1 VNGAS
6 VDIVIVNWN
15 TGSHL
20 RECLD
25 AVEEATRTQFELGQV
40 VVVDNASTDDSLE
53 GLEESPLP
61 LLIARNS
68 VNQGFGPAANQG
80 AAAGTSDLLL
90 FLNPDT
96 RVVPATIDRTVAF
109 MVDPKNSSIGICG
122 GRMMGA
128 DGEDEFSC
136 WRFPTF
142 WIWVGKLTGLSY
154 AFPWLIPMQRM
165 TPEEVAESGIVDQ
178 VIGAYFLIRRSL
190 FEALG
195 GFDERFFMYLE
206 DVDISLRARQ
216 IGYWSYFMADA
227 PVYHIGRV
235 SSEQVL
241 GKRIFY
247 LLQSRTE
254 YARKHWPRWQ
264 ASVLAFLMLV
274 VEFPVRSVMA
284 AIQRRPHELKHLGEA
299 ALLYGRYLLGR

>member
-1 VNGAS
+1 VNRTS
-6 VDIVIVNWN
+6 LDIVIVNWN

-20 RECLD
+20 RECLN
-25 AVEEATRTQFELGQV
+25 AIEQATRTHFDLGQV
-40 VVVDNASTDDSLE
+40 VVVDNASTDDSLDAV
-53 GLEESPLP
+53 EESALP
-61 LLIARNS
+61 LLVVRNS
-68 VNQGFGPAANQG
+68 VNRGFGPAANQG
-80 AAAGTSDLLL
+80 AAAGSSDLLL

-96 RVVPATIDRTVAF
+96 RVAADVIDRTVAF
-109 MVDPKNSSIGICG
+109 MVDSNNSSIGICG
-122 GRMMGA
+122 ARMIGA

-165 TPEEVAESGIVDQ
+165 TPEEVGGSGTVDQ

-190 FEALG
+190 FEALS

-206 DVDISLRARQ
+206 DVDLSLRAREL
-216 IGYWSYFMADA
+216 GYSSYFMADA
-227 PVYHIGRV
+227 PVYHVGRV

-241 GKRIFY
+241 GRRLFY

-264 ASVLAFLMLV
+264 ASVLALLMLV
-274 VEFPVRSVMA
+274 VEFPVRSVA
-284 AIQRRPHELKHLGEA
+284 AAVRRRPHEVRHLGEA